1 MDNENTAD
9 FAELLLCANDF
20 IYFCEKY
27 IKIKYTKK
35 GGIPF
40 KLYDYQKRYI
50 KLTTDK
56 KYVIGKKFR
65 QGGFTTLNMAWLVW
79 RALFKSN
86 ESNAVFCGTDREC
99 EDCREIVWQII
110 KLLPIYFSK
119 NFIDGKNKDIESSIG
134 SKISFFSSYKSFCGK
149 YIDNLFIEEAAYISD
164 IELNRVVDD
173 YTFKS
178 CFIISTM
185 NGSKNWFEETYQNAL
200 KSNNQ
205 FIVFNCSYLEHPDYK
220 NLEWQNKTKAM
231 IGENLWKEQY
241 LCGSVDTNKDKKDNY
256 YLKFVKSIS
265 EEKTLIKKL
274 TKINNDK
281 SILDYITENDSP
293 IKLVG
298 DDDDDKSLFKQY
310 HNYNEIAEQQLN
322 FDRFM
327 GGKDFK
333 IYYLSEDVEKMAEE
347 QIFSSEYCN
356 LQNFIDLKKRKIKEL
371 ECRIDDSLETDEFF
385 VLAGLMQT
393 YELNQ
398 NNEDSP
404 RLSEQLLEKTIE
416 IGKLQ
421 ENIRIY
427 FYDKKLYV
435 NGIATNIDEFSLFC
449 LYNGLVAFISHEKAL
464 IKVAKLLIKRLRPLF
479 GIEYEV
485 SK

>member
-1 MDNENTAD
+1 MIKKTRREDYWIV
-9 FAELLLCANDF
+9 EL
-20 IYFCEKY
+20 FCDRNSRVERA
-27 IKIKYTKK
+27 KK
-35 GGIPF
+35 
-40 KLYDYQKRYI
+40 R
-50 KLTTDK
+50 
-56 KYVIGKKFR
+56 
-65 QGGFTTLNMAWLVW
+65 
-79 RALFKSN
+79 
-86 ESNAVFCGTDREC
+86 
-99 EDCREIVWQII
+99 
-110 KLLPIYFSK
+110 
-119 NFIDGKNKDIESSIG
+119 
-134 SKISFFSSYKSFCGK
+134 
-149 YIDNLFIEEAAYISD
+149 
-164 IELNRVVDD
+164 
-173 YTFKS
+173 
-178 CFIISTM
+178 
-185 NGSKNWFEETYQNAL
+185 
-200 KSNNQ
+200 
-205 FIVFNCSYLEHPDYK
+205 
-220 NLEWQNKTKAM
+220 
-231 IGENLWKEQY
+231 GENLWKEKY
-241 LCGSVDTNKDKKDNY
+241 LCGSVDANKDKKDNY
-256 YLKFVKSIS
+256 YLKFVKSIA

-298 DDDDDKSLFKQY
+298 DDDDKSLFKQY

-322 FDRFM
+322 FDTFM

-333 IYYLSEDVEKMAEE
+333 IYYLSEDVEEMAEE
-347 QIFSSEYCN
+347 QVFSHEDCD

-371 ECRIDDSLETDEFF
+371 ECRIDDSLKTDEFL

-393 YELNQ
+393 DELNQ

-464 IKVAKLLIKRLRPLF
+464 TKVAKLLIKRLRPLF